1 MAKLFKGMTKRFLL
15 CAVISLFFAVHANAW
30 DMGTYVENAQ
40 AGEGII
46 DTNTIW
52 KKDQKQKIIVDTSM
66 AKANGS
72 NQNKK
77 SQIKHHS
84 IGFEYD
90 FLTLFDFGA
99 GLSHL
104 FDDKCEKLFSCSY
117 GAVSIDYGYAFDYI
131 ETGIILNLFI
141 YDPPIT
147 TVMAKLKINGNLGG
161 FVNPFFELDA
171 GISIMSDRVIPMG
184 HISLLGFE
192 IGYPVS
198 VRFQVPFLL
207 WGAKGIT
214 NIGIGYRF

>member
-1 MAKLFKGMTKRFLL
+1 MINVKNF
-15 CAVISLFFAVHANAW
+15 
-30 DMGTYVENAQ
+30 
-40 AGEGII
+40 
-46 DTNTIW
+46 
-52 KKDQKQKIIVDTSM
+52 
-66 AKANGS
+66 
-72 NQNKK
+72 
-77 SQIKHHS
+77 
-84 IGFEYD
+84 
-90 FLTLFDFGA
+90 
-99 GLSHL
+99 
-104 FDDKCEKLFSCSY
+104 FSCSY

>member
-1 MAKLFKGMTKRFLL
+1 MIKRFFFS
-15 CAVISLFFAVHANAW
+15 ATISLFFASQASAW
-30 DMGTYVENAQ
+30 EMGAYVENAQ
-40 AGEGII
+40 AGEGFT
-46 DTNTIW
+46 DTSTW
-52 KKDQKQKIIVDTSM
+52 EKDQKQEIKVDTSM
-66 AKANGS
+66 AITNGFH
-72 NQNKK
+72 QNKK

-84 IGFEYD
+84 IGIEYD
-90 FLTLFDFGA
+90 LLTLYDFGA
-99 GLSHL
+99 AISHL
-104 FDDKCEKLFSCSY
+104 FDDKCEKLYSCSY
-117 GAVSIDYGYAFDYI
+117 GAISLDYGYTFDHI

-141 YDPPIT
+141 YDSPIT